1 MASSALPDT
10 TFSLSSKS
18 LKLTTAEDIE
28 PHLEPLKSSSS
39 ITHVILTGNT
49 LGVPASKALAP
60 LLSKQKSLVSANL
73 ADIFTARLLDEI
85 PPALDALLTA
95 LLQCPKLETVDL
107 SDNAFGLNTVEPLVK
122 FLRQHVPL
130 RHLILNNNG
139 LGPKAGALV
148 GEALVE
154 LANRKD
160 AARKNGD
167 EVPELETIVCGRNR
181 LESGSMAA
189 WAKAYQVLR
198 GIKSV
203 KMVQN
208 GIRPEGI
215 VLLLRQ
221 GLGDCSKLETLDLQ
235 DNTFTAEGATALAD
249 VVGRWEH
256 LTELGVSDCLL
267 KARGALYVARAL
279 AQGRNTGLRTLRM
292 QYAEMDGRG
301 LKILVGSVNTDALPK
316 LQRIELNG
324 NKFAEDDANVL
335 HLKQML
341 DRRREQTGA
350 DEDDEAWGIDELDDM
365 EEDEEDEDEEEVEE
379 ETEPGRA
386 DAEEKIEQKEDRAK
400 AAERVLQEADQAEGE
415 TVAQKKD
422 KEVDDLADALSKT
435 L

>member
-1 MASSALPDT
+1 MSAPSTET
-10 TFSLSSKS
+10 TFSLSSQS

-28 PHLEPLKSSSS
+28 PHVGPLKSSSF
-39 ITHVILTGNT
+39 ITHVVLTGNT
-49 LGVPASKALAP
+49 LGVPASEALAP

-139 LGPKAGALV
+139 LGPKAGALI
-148 GEALVE
+148 GEALIE
-154 LANRKD
+154 LADRKKT
-160 AARKNGD
+160 ARDKGE

-181 LESGSMAA
+181 LETGSMAA
-189 WAKAYQVLR
+189 WAKAYQVLP

-221 GLGDCSKLETLDLQ
+221 GLGHCLALETLDLQ
-235 DNTFTAEGATALAD
+235 DNTFTAEGAKALAD
-249 VVGRWEH
+249 VVGHWQK
-256 LTELGVSDCLL
+256 LQELGVSDCLL
-267 KARGALYVARAL
+267 KPRGARYVAEAL
-279 AQGRNTGLRTLRM
+279 SQGKSTGLRTLRL
-292 QYAEMDGRG
+292 QYAEMDGKG
-301 LKILVGSVNTDALPK
+301 LKILEGSVVSGALQK
-316 LQRIELNG
+316 LQRVELNG
-324 NKFAEDDANVL
+324 NKFAEDDTLVL
-335 HLKQML
+335 HLKEIL
-341 DRRREQTGA
+341 DERREEAGV
-350 DEDDEAWGIDELDDM
+350 DEEDEAWGLDELDDM

-379 ETEPGRA
+379 ATEPGRA
-386 DAEEKIEQKEDRAK
+386 DAGEKIQVKEARDK
-400 AAERVLQEADQAEGE
+400 AAERVLQEADQAEAAPVTE
-415 TVAQKKD
+415 KKD
-422 KEVDDLADALSKT
+422 KEVDALADALEKT